1 MQSSEHSFRGL
12 LAGGYPRALPDPVFV
27 GEQRARI
34 LAAVGAAIRAGNQ
47 PKVLAAVKKDPTILL
62 DSIPENPAKPAD
74 GVPFA
79 VACLKGG
86 MPAGYLMAIA
96 SGFDINTPDHHSDPM
111 HSWLLSAAVRGGHDN
126 DVTLLLA
133 AGAAPGVLPGIDLE
147 AQAQITKDYK
157 GFDSLLQIS
166 LGTWLA
172 RNATAKKPSPANVPL
187 ALMDAGASARD
198 CSTFIESLVRNGDW
212 AGSPEWRNEAF
223 KLMTRLTQCGLDV
236 EGISATPMKSPLAV
250 AIGGK
255 NGHATWA
262 LITLGIY
269 PKSGFDIIESMRKNK
284 MDDSIPQIQSLLM
297 NKAIDAHAA
306 QAGVQTEASEQ
317 PRPASTQSRRRSAA
331 L

>member
-12 LAGGYPRALPDPVFV
+12 LAGGFPRTQSPQVFV
-27 GEQRARI
+27 GEQRSRI

-47 PKVLAAVKKDPTILL
+47 PKVLAAVKKDPSILL
-62 DSIPENPAKPAD
+62 DFVPENPAKPAAT
-74 GVPFA
+74 VPFA

-96 SGFDINTPDHHSDPM
+96 SGFDINTADQHADPM
-111 HSWLLSAAVRGGHDN
+111 HSWLLSAAVRGGHSH
-126 DVTLLLA
+126 DVSLLLA

-147 AQAQITKDYK
+147 SQAKIAKDFK
-157 GFDSLLQIS
+157 GYDSLLQIS

-172 RNATAKKPSPANVPL
+172 QNATANKPSPASIPL

-198 CSTFIESLVRNGDW
+198 CSSFIESLVRNGDW
-212 AGSPEWRNEAF
+212 ANSPEWRNEAF

-236 EGISATPMKSPLAV
+236 DSVSATPMKSPLAI

-284 MDDSIPQIQSLLM
+284 MDDSIPQIQALLM
-297 NKAIDAHAA
+297 NKAIESHSA
-306 QAGVQTEASEQ
+306 QAGAQIDESEQ
-317 PRPASTQSRRRSAA
+317 SRPAATQSRRRNAA